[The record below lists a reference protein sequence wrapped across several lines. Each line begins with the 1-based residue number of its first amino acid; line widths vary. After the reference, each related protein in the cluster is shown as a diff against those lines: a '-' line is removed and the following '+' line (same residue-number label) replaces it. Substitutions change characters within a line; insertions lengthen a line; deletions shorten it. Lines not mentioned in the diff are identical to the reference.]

1 MATRML
7 QRRGTAQQ
15 WADADPVLGAG
26 EIGFETDSGKFKIG
40 DGTNEWS
47 ELAYFLDANDAA
59 GAFEGYVLTE
69 DIGVANGV
77 ASLDATGN
85 VPISQLGNIIDG
97 APGTLDTLNELAA
110 AVNDNPD
117 FYQGVNGLFTTTENL
132 NTSVNGLTQTVTD
145 LSTDVSSIDGRVDT
159 LETDLGNLSSSSSTT
174 SSTVS
179 ELVTDLEALETSVST
194 ISTNLTSVSTDVGSL
209 QTSVAAIEV
218 QVGDLETSTSNISTE
233 LATKADLD
241 SPTFTGAVSLPSATS
256 IGNVTSDELAHLD
269 GVTSG
274 IQAQIDS
281 KLASSVAST
290 TYAPLDAPTFT
301 GTVSLPATTA
311 IGTVSATEIGH
322 LDGVTSGIQ
331 SQLDAKAPSDSPTFT
346 GTVSGV
352 TKAHVGLG
360 NVDNTSD
367 ANKPVSTATQ
377 NALDL
382 KANLSGA
389 TFTGAVTIEGNL
401 NVTGTTTTINATDL
415 SVSDPLIYLASG
427 QYDEDALDVGFLA
440 ATGVTGGTEASHL
453 HSGLFRDVSDG
464 KKWKLI
470 TNVPHPVANTVD
482 TTNAVYETLVVGN
495 LEATG
500 VVFSDGT
507 QTKQGVPSITAISAK
522 TDSYTLSNLNER
534 DTIVEI
540 AKSTAVTLTIPTD
553 ATLNFPVGT
562 TLDVIQTGAG
572 QITIAGAGGVTVN
585 GTPGLKLRTQWSS
598 ATLLKR
604 AANTW
609 LVYGDLTA

>member
-1 MATRML
+1 MATRMQ
-7 QRRGTAQQ
+7 QRRGTAAQ
-15 WADADPVLGAG
+15 WTDADPILAAG
-26 EIGFETDSGKFKIG
+26 EIGFETDTSQFKIG
-40 DGTNEWS
+40 DGTNSWS
-47 ELAYFLDANDAA
+47 ELSYFQSLESLGGTFDD
-59 GAFEGYVLTE
+59 YVALSSVGQA
-69 DIGVANGV
+69 DGV

-85 VPISQLGNIIDG
+85 VPVSQLGNIIDG
-97 APGTLDTLNELAA
+97 APEALNTLNELAA
-110 AVNDNPD
+110 AISDDPEFFEGFTELATTVSNVN
-117 FYQGVNGLFTTTENL
+117 NGLNTLTTTV
-132 NTSVNGLTQTVTD
+132 SD
-145 LSTDVSSIDGRVDT
+145 LSGDVIAVEGRVDT
-159 LETDLGNLSSSSSTT
+159 LETDLGNLTT
-174 SSTVS
+174 SAGTTATTVAT
-179 ELVTDLEALETSVST
+179 LVTDVDTLETSVGSLST
-194 ISTNLTSVSTDVGSL
+194 TLSTVSTD
-209 QTSVAAIEV
+209 
-218 QVGDLETSTSNISTE
+218 
-233 LATKADLD
+233 LATVETTVDALVLEKAALEG
-241 SPTFTGAVSLPSATS
+241 PTFTGTVVLPSATS
-256 IGNVTSDELAHLD
+256 IGDVSATEIAHLD

-274 IQAQIDS
+274 IQAQIDA
-281 KLASSVAST
+281 KLDSSVAST

-331 SQLDAKAPSDSPTFT
+331 SQLDTKAPSDSPTFT

-440 ATGVTGGTEASHL
+440 ATGVAGGTEASHL

-464 KKWKLI
+464 KKWKLV

-482 TTNAVYETLVVGN
+482 TTNATYETLVVGN

-507 QTKQGVPSITAISAK
+507 QTKQGVPSITAISQK